1 MRKRK
6 ALKGGYIIANPASA
20 GPILKE
26 TLLTRNDNDIKGLE
40 SIYEIKYNEAKRDFD
55 RLTKLKKI
63 NNDAYDEYN
72 KDVIEK
78 EKIKNNN
85 NKQSWKQF
93 KDISVG
99 FWTGLKSLIIFA
111 KNLIIAFIK
120 ISLSLLKTV
129 GTFIFMGGEGAIIK
143 VLIAIFILLV
153 VIGLI
158 TSGFS
163 GVNSKDINSSSDV
176 GKDILKRD
184 NDDYLKNLNQTN
196 NNFITRMYD
205 WFKSLL
211 PNSYLMGLSSISN
224 SLTYITTGKNQ
235 FDEYLDDRDEIKTGR
250 SDNIFHVNFKDITS
264 ILSTSNINNNNT
276 YSIIE
281 PKDVI
286 LEFNENLYYNSDYSK
301 ITKNIKDVIKYPTK
315 CAIPIIPNPSG
326 KYSLN
331 IDNILYYNSN
341 NEFISSDK
349 SESIRPIFKK
359 EEGKDKNTGVKL
371 MSFNN
376 ISYTGY
382 FNAKN
387 ALGTYGTRLINP
399 NYKGPIL
406 RLSFREDDTE
416 IRKKTIDFYYNDID
430 KKLYCIIDNKKIDY
444 DTYFTANEQKN
455 IDVRTL
461 YDQSGNNKHFSY
473 SETALIRDP
482 RLKKNDSINEYYL
495 SFNDRHILVLSNQ
508 ISSKKITIY
517 TKIQINYTI
526 ERLADKEK
534 QIMHFLYRRDEN
546 TGIYLGPA
554 DTNIAFWY
562 TNSGEDTL
570 FTMPQSDIN
579 KIQQSD
585 IVNKIQQSDIVNK
598 IQQITIKDIIN
609 TKEKGDVIL
618 ESLGN
623 SEDVRNKGDRIGD
636 INGKIRGTNLDNYSL
651 NAHLYELIIYKSDD

>member
-40 SIYEIKYNEAKRDFD
+40 SIYEIKYNEAKRDLD

-63 NNDAYDEYN
+63 NNDAYDKYN
-72 KDVIEK
+72 QHVIEQ
-78 EKIKNNN
+78 EKNDNEVDKSRWKKFTNTLSGFLKNGRAFGN
-85 NKQSWKQF
+85 F
-93 KDISVG
+93 FI
-99 FWTGLKSLIIFA
+99 
-111 KNLIIAFIK
+111 NLVIAFIK
-120 ISLSLLKTV
+120 ISISLLKTV
-129 GTFIFMGGEGAIIK
+129 GTFIFMGGQGAIIK

-153 VIGLI
+153 VIGFI

-184 NDDYLKNLNQTN
+184 NDDYITNLKETN
-196 NNFITRMYD
+196 NDRLTRMHN

-211 PNSYLMGLSSISN
+211 PNSYKMGFSSISN

-250 SDNIFHVNFKDITS
+250 SDNIFHVNFKDTTS

-301 ITKNIKDVIKYPTK
+301 ITKNIKDEIKYPTK
-315 CAIPIIPNPSG
+315 CAIPIIPNPLG

-331 IDNILYYNSN
+331 IANIKYYDSSN
-341 NEFISSDK
+341 ALISPEK
-349 SESIRPIFKK
+349 TKLINTIFKK

-382 FNAKN
+382 YNAN
-387 ALGTYGTRLINP
+387 NVLGAYGTRLINP

-406 RLSFREDDTE
+406 RLSFRDGE

-444 DTYFTANEQKN
+444 DKYFTESEQN
-455 IDVRTL
+455 AIDVRTL

-482 RLKKNDSINEYYL
+482 RFTKNSSNNEYYL
-495 SFNDRHILVLSNQ
+495 DFNDRHILVLSNQ

-517 TKIQINYTI
+517 TKIQINYTNARI
-526 ERLADKEK
+526 NDGDKK
-534 QIMHFLYRRDEN
+534 YMHFLYRRDEN

-554 DTNIAFWY
+554 TDNISFWY
-562 TNSGEDTL
+562 TNSGENTL
-570 FTMPQSDIN
+570 FTMP
-579 KIQQSD
+579 
-585 IVNKIQQSDIVNK
+585 QSDIVNK

-609 TKEKGDVIL
+609 TKDGGDVIL

-623 SEDVRNKGDRIGD
+623 SEDVRNKGDRTVDIG
-636 INGKIRGTNLDNYSL
+636 GKNRGTNLDNYSL
-651 NAHLYELIIYKSDD
+651 NANLYELIIYKSDD

>member
-6 ALKGGYIIANPASA
+6 ALKGGYIIANPTSA

-26 TLLTRNDNDIKGLE
+26 GLISRDDKDIKGLQ
-40 SIYEIKYNEAKRDFD
+40 SIYEIKYNEAKRDLD

-63 NNDAYDEYN
+63 NNDAYDEYTQRVIAYEKLDNDVN
-72 KDVIEK
+72 KTTWK
-78 EKIKNNN
+78 KISDMSSGALKNGRAFGN
-85 NKQSWKQF
+85 F
-93 KDISVG
+93 
-99 FWTGLKSLIIFA
+99 L
-111 KNLIIAFIK
+111 KNLVIAVIK
-120 ISLSLLKTV
+120 IFLSLLKTV
-129 GTFIFMGGEGAIIK
+129 GTFIFMGGQGAIIK

-153 VIGLI
+153 AIGFI

-163 GVNSKDINSSSDV
+163 GVNSKDIDSSSDV

-250 SDNIFHVNFKDITS
+250 SDNIFHVNFTDIT
-264 ILSTSNINNNNT
+264 NINNNINSNNT

-301 ITKNIKDVIKYPTK
+301 ITKNIKDLIEYPTK
-315 CAIPIIPNPSG
+315 CAISIIPNPSG

-331 IDNILYYNSN
+331 IATIKYYNSN
-341 NEFISSDK
+341 NALISDVNK
-349 SESIRPIFKK
+349 NALIKPIFKK

-371 MSFNN
+371 NSFNN
-376 ISYTGY
+376 ILYTNY

-406 RLSFREDDTE
+406 RLCVRNDESD
-416 IRKKTIDFYYNDID
+416 IRTKTIDFYNDYYDNND
-430 KKLYCIIDNKKIDY
+430 KKIYCIIDNKKIYY
-444 DTYFTANEQKN
+444 DKYFTKNEQSF

-473 SETALIRDP
+473 SSTALIREP
-482 RLKKNDSINEYYL
+482 RLRKNTDTDSYYL
-495 SFNDRHILVLSNQ
+495 AFSDRRILVLSNQ
-508 ISSKKITIY
+508 ISYKKITIY
-517 TKIQINYTI
+517 TKIKINYPQDRI
-526 ERLADKEK
+526 NKGHDEL
-534 QIMHFLYRRDEN
+534 MHFLYRKDEN
-546 TGIYLGPA
+546 TGIY
-554 DTNIAFWY
+554 IAPDSDKTKLAFSY
-562 TNSGEDTL
+562 TNTNNYIYEI
-570 FTMPQSDIN
+570 PKAKISDI
-579 KIQQSD
+579 QE
-585 IVNKIQQSDIVNK
+585 
-598 IQQITIKDIIN
+598 ITIKDISN
-609 TKEKGDVIL
+609 TIDGGDVIL

-623 SEDVRNKGDRIGD
+623 SEDIRHKGRDRSQD
-636 INGKIRGTNLDNYSL
+636 NYGTNRAKNLDNHSL

>member
-6 ALKGGYIIANPASA
+6 ALKGGYIIANPTSA

-26 TLLTRNDNDIKGLE
+26 GLISRDDKDIKGLQ
-40 SIYEIKYNEAKRDFD
+40 SIYEIKYNEAKRDLD

-63 NNDAYDEYN
+63 NNDAYDEYTQRVIAYEKLDNDVN
-72 KDVIEK
+72 KTTWK
-78 EKIKNNN
+78 KISDMSSGALKNGRAFGN
-85 NKQSWKQF
+85 F
-93 KDISVG
+93 
-99 FWTGLKSLIIFA
+99 L
-111 KNLIIAFIK
+111 KNLVIAVIK
-120 ISLSLLKTV
+120 IFLSLLKTV
-129 GTFIFMGGEGAIIK
+129 GTFIFMGGQGAIIK

-153 VIGLI
+153 AIGFI

-163 GVNSKDINSSSDV
+163 GVNSKDIDSSSDV

-250 SDNIFHVNFKDITS
+250 SDNIFHVNFTDIT
-264 ILSTSNINNNNT
+264 NINNNINSNNT

-331 IDNILYYNSN
+331 IANIKYYNSA
-341 NEFISSDK
+341 NELISSGKTELIK
-349 SESIRPIFKK
+349 SIFKK

-371 MSFNN
+371 NSFNN
-376 ISYTGY
+376 ILYTNY

-406 RLSFREDDTE
+406 RLCVRYDDSD
-416 IRKKTIDFYYNDID
+416 IRTKTIDFYNDYYDNND
-430 KKLYCIIDNKKIDY
+430 KKIYCIIDNKKIYY
-444 DTYFTANEQKN
+444 DKYFTENEQSF

-473 SETALIRDP
+473 SSTALIREP
-482 RLKKNDSINEYYL
+482 RLRKNTDTDTDSYYL
-495 SFNDRHILVLSNQ
+495 AFSDRRILVLSNQ
-508 ISSKKITIY
+508 ISYKKITIY
-517 TKIQINYTI
+517 TKIKINYNDTRI
-526 ERLADKEK
+526 NKGHDQL
-534 QIMHFLYRRDEN
+534 MHFLYRKDEN
-546 TGIYLGPA
+546 TGIYIAPNGEKTTLA
-554 DTNIAFWY
+554 FSYSNTNNYIYEIPKAKI
-562 TNSGEDTL
+562 
-570 FTMPQSDIN
+570 SDIQE
-579 KIQQSD
+579 IS
-585 IVNKIQQSDIVNK
+585 
-598 IQQITIKDIIN
+598 IKDISN
-609 TKEKGDVIL
+609 TIDGGDVIL

-623 SEDVRNKGDRIGD
+623 SEDIRHKGKDRSQDKYGA
-636 INGKIRGTNLDNYSL
+636 NRAKNLDNHSL
-651 NAHLYELIIYKSDD
+651 DAHLYELIIYKSDD

>member
-1 MRKRK
+1 MNKTTWK
-6 ALKGGYIIANPASA
+6 KISDMSSGALKNGRAFGNF
-20 GPILKE
+20 L
-26 TLLTRNDNDIKGLE
+26 
-40 SIYEIKYNEAKRDFD
+40 
-55 RLTKLKKI
+55 
-63 NNDAYDEYN
+63 
-72 KDVIEK
+72 
-78 EKIKNNN
+78 
-85 NKQSWKQF
+85 
-93 KDISVG
+93 
-99 FWTGLKSLIIFA
+99 
-111 KNLIIAFIK
+111 KNLVIAVIK
-120 ISLSLLKTV
+120 IFLSLLKTV
-129 GTFIFMGGEGAIIK
+129 GTFIFMGGQGAIIK

-153 VIGLI
+153 AIGFI

-163 GVNSKDINSSSDV
+163 GVNSKDIDSSSDV

-250 SDNIFHVNFKDITS
+250 SDNIFHVNFTDIT
-264 ILSTSNINNNNT
+264 NINNNINSNNT

-331 IDNILYYNSN
+331 IANIKYYNSA
-341 NEFISSDK
+341 NELISSGKTELIK
-349 SESIRPIFKK
+349 SIFKK

-371 MSFNN
+371 NSFNN
-376 ISYTGY
+376 ILYTNY

-406 RLSFREDDTE
+406 RLCVRYDDSD
-416 IRKKTIDFYYNDID
+416 IRTKTIDFYNDYYDNND
-430 KKLYCIIDNKKIDY
+430 KKIYCIIYNKKIYY
-444 DTYFTANEQKN
+444 DKYFTENEQSF

-473 SETALIRDP
+473 SSTALIREP
-482 RLKKNDSINEYYL
+482 RLRKNTDTDTDSYYL
-495 SFNDRHILVLSNQ
+495 AFSDRRILVLSNQ
-508 ISSKKITIY
+508 ISYKKITIY
-517 TKIQINYTI
+517 TKIKINYNDTRI
-526 ERLADKEK
+526 NKGHDQL
-534 QIMHFLYRRDEN
+534 MHFLYRKDEN
-546 TGIYLGPA
+546 TGIYIAPNGEKTTLA
-554 DTNIAFWY
+554 FSYSNTNNYIYEIPKAKI
-562 TNSGEDTL
+562 
-570 FTMPQSDIN
+570 SDIQE
-579 KIQQSD
+579 IS
-585 IVNKIQQSDIVNK
+585 
-598 IQQITIKDIIN
+598 IKDISN
-609 TKEKGDVIL
+609 TIDGGDVIL

-623 SEDVRNKGDRIGD
+623 SEDIRHKGKDRSQDKYGA
-636 INGKIRGTNLDNYSL
+636 NRAKNLDNHSL
-651 NAHLYELIIYKSDD
+651 DAHLYELIIYKSDD

>member
-6 ALKGGYIIANPASA
+6 ALKGGYIIANPTSA
-20 GPILKE
+20 GPVLKE
-26 TLLTRNDNDIKGLE
+26 GLISRDDKDIKGLQ
-40 SIYEIKYNEAKRDFD
+40 SIYEIKYNEAKRDLD

-63 NNDAYDEYN
+63 NNDAYDEYTQRVIAYEKLDNDVN
-72 KDVIEK
+72 KTTWK
-78 EKIKNNN
+78 KISDMSSGALKNGRAFGN
-85 NKQSWKQF
+85 F
-93 KDISVG
+93 
-99 FWTGLKSLIIFA
+99 L
-111 KNLIIAFIK
+111 KNLVIAVIK
-120 ISLSLLKTV
+120 IFLSLLKTV
-129 GTFIFMGGEGAIIK
+129 GTFIFMGGQGAIIK

-153 VIGLI
+153 AIGFI

-163 GVNSKDINSSSDV
+163 GVNSKDIDSSSDV

-250 SDNIFHVNFKDITS
+250 SDNIFHVNFTNITN
-264 ILSTSNINNNNT
+264 ILSSSNINNNNT

-301 ITKNIKDVIKYPTK
+301 ITKNIKNLIEYPTK
-315 CAIPIIPNPSG
+315 CAISIIPNPSG

-331 IDNILYYNSN
+331 IANIKYYNSN
-341 NEFISSDK
+341 NALISDVNK
-349 SESIRPIFKK
+349 NALIKPIFKK

-371 MSFNN
+371 NSFNN
-376 ISYTGY
+376 ILYTNY

-406 RLSFREDDTE
+406 RLCVHYDDSD
-416 IRKKTIDFYYNDID
+416 IRTKTIDFYNDYYDNND
-430 KKLYCIIDNKKIDY
+430 KKIYCIIDNKKIYY
-444 DTYFTANEQKN
+444 DKYFTENEQSF

-473 SETALIRDP
+473 SSAALMRDP
-482 RLKKNDSINEYYL
+482 RLRKNTDTDSYCLTFSN
-495 SFNDRHILVLSNQ
+495 RQILVLSNQ
-508 ISSKKITIY
+508 ISYKKITIY
-517 TKIQINYTI
+517 TKIKLNTRIRITINA
-526 ERLADKEK
+526 LSVSEK
-534 QIMHFLYRRDEN
+534 LMHFLYRKDEN
-546 TGIYLGPA
+546 IGIHIAPNSAKTTLAFSYSK
-554 DTNIAFWY
+554 TNNYIYEIPLA
-562 TNSGEDTL
+562 
-570 FTMPQSDIN
+570 
-579 KIQQSD
+579 KIS
-585 IVNKIQQSDIVNK
+585 IGAIHE
-598 IQQITIKDIIN
+598 ITTKDISN
-609 TKEKGDVIL
+609 TIDGGDVIL

-623 SEDVRNKGDRIGD
+623 SEDIRNKGTDRSQD
-636 INGKIRGTNLDNYSL
+636 KDDANRAKNLDNHSL
-651 NAHLYELIIYKSDD
+651 EADLYELIIYKSDD

>member
-40 SIYEIKYNEAKRDFD
+40 SIYEIKYNEAKRDLD

-72 KDVIEK
+72 KIVIDK
-78 EKIKNNN
+78 EKNKNDED
-85 NKQSWKQF
+85 KTRWKQF

-99 FWTGLKSLIIFA
+99 FWTGLKSLIYFA

-120 ISLSLLKTV
+120 ISLSLLKIV

-301 ITKNIKDVIKYPTK
+301 ITKNIKDEIKYPTK

-331 IDNILYYNSN
+331 IATIKYYDSTNAL
-341 NEFISSDK
+341 ISSYK
-349 SESIRPIFKK
+349 PELIRQIFKK

-430 KKLYCIIDNKKIDY
+430 RKLYCIIDNKKIDY
-444 DTYFTANEQKN
+444 DTYFIANEQKN

-482 RLKKNDSINEYYL
+482 RLKKNGSNEYYL

-517 TKIQINYTI
+517 TKIQINYTDN
-526 ERLADKEK
+526 RLADKEK

-554 DTNIAFWY
+554 NDNIAFWY

-570 FTMPQSDIN
+570 FTMPQSDI
-579 KIQQSD
+579 
-585 IVNKIQQSDIVNK
+585 VNK

-609 TKEKGDVIL
+609 TKDGGDVIL